1 MSNKR
6 GEIILE
12 GSNGSFAIKTD
23 DYLSR
28 NIAMLIENKC
38 LGTTVTKISKK
49 YCITRS
55 RFYQIKD
62 AYKKDGEE
70 GITEKK
76 RGPKGNSIR
85 TETII
90 NQIIRYKFLDPNT
103 TSEVIAQKLRQTGYK
118 ISIRSVERTIT
129 EYGLQKKTPFV
140 KSGKRIK
147 KSRNTFNKNKD

>member
-1 MSNKR
+1 MSNKKD
-6 GEIILE
+6 EVILE
-12 GSNGSFAIKTD
+12 GPKGTFIIKTD

-28 NIAMLIENKC
+28 NIAMLVENEC

-49 YCITRS
+49 YNITRS
-55 RFYQIKD
+55 RFYQIKN

-103 TSEVIAQKLRQTGYK
+103 TSEVITQKLRQTGYN

-129 EYGLQKKTPFV
+129 EYGLQKKTSLF
-140 KSGKRIK
+140 KSGKRIQK
-147 KSRNTFNKNKD
+147 GRNTPNKNKD